1 MDGCTP
7 TPEDDWKAERDR
19 LQTQMGFDTDSELVP
34 CHLMDGGKREM
45 EKGGGVKE
53 RERGRREKGLG
64 SFWSEYTCIMIKEKP
79 REKRSGRAT
88 EELCALQTF
97 FFSAGAE
104 VKLNFT
110 KRLVP
115 KDFLFLIFEGTNV
128 RRSCMIVVPQT
139 LKGAVVGTVKQTIC
153 YSDLTLT
160 LKRL

>member
-1 MDGCTP
+1 
-7 TPEDDWKAERDR
+7 
-19 LQTQMGFDTDSELVP
+19 
-34 CHLMDGGKREM
+34 
-45 EKGGGVKE
+45 
-53 RERGRREKGLG
+53 
-64 SFWSEYTCIMIKEKP
+64 MIKEKP

-115 KDFLFLIFEGTNV
+115 KDFLFLIFKETNM
-128 RRSCMIVVPQT
+128 RRSCNIFVPQT
-139 LKGAVVGTVKQTIC
+139 LKGAVECTVKQTTC